1 MGTGI
6 LSPVHCRARKRSFE
20 EIVLPGSFCLPKSSF
35 IFLMQV
41 VASGRIFL
49 GLVEGD
55 PFGILPKTKSR

>member
-6 LSPVHCRARKRSFE
+6 LYLFPAEPANGLLKRSFAGLFFVCQK
-20 EIVLPGSFCLPKSSF
+20 ILSV
-35 IFLMQV
+35 FLMQV

-55 PFGILPKTKSR
+55 PFGILLKTKSR

>member
-6 LSPVHCRARKRSFE
+6 LYFFPAEPANGLLKRSFCRA
-20 EIVLPGSFCLPKSSF
+20 LFCLSKNSF
-35 IFLMQV
+35 SFLMQV

-55 PFGILPKTKSR
+55 PFGILLKTKSR